1 MRRGKSPPS
10 LMPMP
15 RPCGSGSRLIVDATN
30 ASGAAGRKCGKT
42 CVRRAMQVATQSS
55 TLSDALAIELAQGW
69 PMQLREE
76 PQANVDRYDRLR
88 GNDAD
93 TAGAGVSP

>member
-1 MRRGKSPPS
+1 
-10 LMPMP
+10 MP
-15 RPCGSGSRLIVDATN
+15 RYRRHITAEHHIAHRDVPRHRPPTQVQRPGTREVAAARPDTPKQQRSR
-30 ASGAAGRKCGKT
+30 
-42 CVRRAMQVATQSS
+42 